1 MHQHIIENV
10 AHLPVPELKLR
21 APTAGVILQ
30 SFNAYAAGRTR
41 WPDAYWERAQLL
53 RATHEVYTQVLE
65 LQKVFVHPNMHPN
78 GNFEKLYAHFAD
90 ALWVRMVPA
99 LQPHAD
105 AYASDWMQICRAAPK
120 SVKLTT
126 LQMFQAYAL
135 EQLRRWA
142 SSSSIHTLLTIK
154 GQDAT
159 CSGFHLAIG
168 EPGWAMLSRQ
178 VAQYGAINEAALPS
192 IAMGTLPFTHALM
205 HEAALVLNKELE
217 NKPWP

>member
-1 MHQHIIENV
+1 MFQHVIESV

-65 LQKVFVHPNMHPN
+65 LQKVFVQPNE
-78 GNFEKLYAHFAD
+78 NFEKLYAHFAD

-105 AYASDWMQICRAAPK
+105 AYASDWMKICKAAPK

-135 EQLRRWA
+135 EQVRRWS

-159 CSGFHLAIG
+159 CSGYHLAIG
-168 EPGWAMLSRQ
+168 EQGWAMLSRQ

-192 IAMGTLPFTHALM
+192 IAMGTLPLTHALM

>member
-1 MHQHIIENV
+1 MFQHIIESV

-21 APTAGVILQ
+21 APTSLVILQ
-30 SFNAYAAGRTR
+30 SLNAYAAGRPR
-41 WPDAYWERAQLL
+41 WPEAYWERAQLL
-53 RATHEVYTQVLE
+53 RATVEVYTQVLE
-65 LQKVFVHPNMHPN
+65 LQKVFVQPNE
-78 GNFEKLYAHFAD
+78 NFEKLYSHFAD

-105 AYASDWMQICRAAPK
+105 EYVADWMQICKSAPK
-120 SVKLTT
+120 PVKLTT
-126 LQMFQAYAL
+126 LPMFQAYAL
-135 EQLRRWA
+135 EQVRRWS

-154 GQDAT
+154 GQDTT
-159 CSGFHLAIG
+159 CAGFHLAIG
-168 EPGWAMLSRQ
+168 EPGWATLSRQ
-178 VAQYGAINEAALPS
+178 VEQYGAINEAALPS

>member
-1 MHQHIIENV
+1 MFQHIIESV
-10 AHLPVPELKLR
+10 AHLPVPEIKLR
-21 APTAGVILQ
+21 TPTALVLLQ

-41 WPDAYWERAQLL
+41 WPEAYWERAQLL

-65 LQKVFVHPNMHPN
+65 LHEYLLQPNE
-78 GNFEKLYAHFAD
+78 NFEKLYAHFAD
-90 ALWVRMVPA
+90 ALWIGMLPA
-99 LQPHAD
+99 LQPHAQ
-105 AYASDWMQICRAAPK
+105 AYATDWRQICKSAPK
-120 SVKLTT
+120 PVKLTT
-126 LQMFQAYAL
+126 LPMFQAYAL
-135 EQLRRWA
+135 DQVRRWS

-159 CSGFHLAIG
+159 CAGFHLAIG
-168 EPGWAMLSRQ
+168 EPGWATLSRQ
-178 VAQYGAINEAALPS
+178 VAQYGAINEEALPS

>member
-1 MHQHIIENV
+1 MFQHIIESV

-21 APTAGVILQ
+21 TSTALVLLQ
-30 SFNAYAAGRTR
+30 SFNAYAAGLPR
-41 WPDAYWERAQLL
+41 WPEAYWERAQLL
-53 RATHEVYTQVLE
+53 RATHEVYTNVLE

-78 GNFEKLYAHFAD
+78 ENFEKLYAHFAD
-90 ALWVRMVPA
+90 DLWAGMVPA
-99 LQPHAD
+99 LQPYAD
-105 AYASDWMQICRAAPK
+105 AYATDWMQICKSAPK
-120 SVKLTT
+120 PVKLTT

-135 EQLRRWA
+135 EKVRRWA

-159 CSGFHLAIG
+159 CAGFHLAIG
-168 EPGWAMLSRQ
+168 EPGWATLSRQ

-217 NKPWP
+217 KNPWP

>member
-1 MHQHIIENV
+1 MFQHIIENT
-10 AHLPVPELKLR
+10 AHLPVTELKLR

-65 LQKVFVHPNMHPN
+65 LQKVFVQPNE
-78 GNFEKLYAHFAD
+78 NFEKLYSHFAD
-90 ALWVRMVPA
+90 ALWMGMVPE
-99 LQPHAD
+99 LQPQAG
-105 AYASDWMQICRAAPK
+105 AYASDWMQICKSAPK
-120 SVKLTT
+120 PVKLTT

-135 EQLRRWA
+135 EQVRRWTA
-142 SSSSIHTLLTIK
+142 SSAIHTLITIK

-159 CSGFHLAIG
+159 CAGFHMSIG

-178 VAQYGAINEAALPS
+178 VSQYGSINTAALPS
-192 IAMGTLPFTHALM
+192 IAMGTLPFTPSLM
-205 HEAALVLNKELE
+205 HEASLVLNKTLE
-217 NKPWP
+217 TSPWP

>member
-1 MHQHIIENV
+1 MFQHIIESV
-10 AHLPVPELKLR
+10 AHLPVPELKIR
-21 APTAGVILQ
+21 APTALVLLQ
-30 SFNAYAAGRTR
+30 SFNSYVVGRPR

-65 LQKVFVHPNMHPN
+65 LQKVFVQPNE
-78 GNFEKLYAHFAD
+78 NFEKLYSHFAD
-90 ALWVRMVPA
+90 ALWMGMVPE
-99 LQPHAD
+99 LQPQAG
-105 AYASDWMQICRAAPK
+105 AYTSDWMQICESAPK
-120 SVKLTT
+120 PVKLTT

-135 EQLRRWA
+135 EQVRRWS

-154 GQDAT
+154 GQDTT
-159 CSGFHLAIG
+159 CAGFHLAIG
-168 EPGWAMLSRQ
+168 EPGWATLSRQ
-178 VAQYGAINEAALPS
+178 VAQYGAINTAALPS

>member
-1 MHQHIIENV
+1 MFQHIIESV

-21 APTAGVILQ
+21 APTSLVILQ
-30 SFNAYAAGRTR
+30 SFNAHAAGRPR
-41 WPDAYWERAQLL
+41 WPEAYWERAQLL

-65 LQKVFVHPNMHPN
+65 LQKVFVQPNE
-78 GNFEKLYAHFAD
+78 NFEKLYAHFAD

-105 AYASDWMQICRAAPK
+105 AYATDWMQICRASTK

-135 EQLRRWA
+135 EQVRRWA

-154 GQDAT
+154 GQDTT
-159 CSGFHLAIG
+159 CAGFHLAIG

-178 VAQYGAINEAALPS
+178 VSQYGSINTAALPS
-192 IAMGTLPFTHALM
+192 IAMGTLPFTPSLM
-205 HEAALVLNKELE
+205 HEASLVLNKTLE
-217 NKPWP
+217 TSPWP

>member
-1 MHQHIIENV
+1 MFQHIIESV

-30 SFNAYAAGRTR
+30 SFNAYVAGLPR
-41 WPDAYWERAQLL
+41 WPEAYWERAQLL

-65 LQKVFVHPNMHPN
+65 LQKVFVQPNA
-78 GNFEKLYAHFAD
+78 NFEKLYAHFAD
-90 ALWVRMVPA
+90 DLWVGMVPA
-99 LQPHAD
+99 LQPYAD
-105 AYASDWMQICRAAPK
+105 AYATDWMQICKSAPK
-120 SVKLTT
+120 PVKLTT

-135 EQLRRWA
+135 ERVRRWA
-142 SSSSIHTLLTIK
+142 SRSSIHTLLTIK

-159 CSGFHLAIG
+159 CAGFHLAIG

-217 NKPWP
+217 NNPWP

>member
-1 MHQHIIENV
+1 MFQHIIESV

-21 APTAGVILQ
+21 ASTAGVILQ
-30 SFNAYAAGRTR
+30 SFNAYAAGRPR
-41 WPDAYWERAQLL
+41 WPEAYWERAQLL

-65 LQKVFVHPNMHPN
+65 LQKVFIQPNE
-78 GNFEKLYAHFAD
+78 NFEKLYAHFAD
-90 ALWVRMVPA
+90 ALWIGMVPA
-99 LQPHAD
+99 LQPQAG
-105 AYASDWMQICRAAPK
+105 AYASDWMQICKAAPK

-126 LQMFQAYAL
+126 LQMFQAYSL
-135 EQLRRWA
+135 EQVSRWS

-168 EPGWAMLSRQ
+168 EPGWAMLSKQ
-178 VAQYGAINEAALPS
+178 VTQYGAINEAALPS
-192 IAMGTLPFTHALM
+192 IAIGTLPFTHALM

-217 NKPWP
+217 NNPWP